1 MCAKLK
7 SYVSGWSCVH
17 LFQSLR
23 SINPKTEQRLGST
36 LSLCPMQVSVEIC
49 VYGTHLSR
57 INGINLCAHAQCFLF
72 LSFTG
77 CFLHRKSLVCPL
89 CTPKHTNTCALNKSP
104 QTVAR
109 KSRIDLD
116 TTTVSSEICFFF
128 RKMLLREAFKRFQAV
143 HLVFQRNK
151 H

>member
-1 MCAKLK
+1 MVLCVWLIMCTF
-7 SYVSGWSCVH
+7 VSIITVYKPKNRAASGLNAVPVSNAGVCGD
-17 LFQSLR
+17 LCLR
-23 SINPKTEQRLGST
+23 HTPVTDKQDKPVCTRTMFLIPVFYRMFPAPQVPCLSTVYTKT
-36 LSLCPMQVSVEIC
+36 
-49 VYGTHLSR
+49 
-57 INGINLCAHAQCFLF
+57 
-72 LSFTG
+72 
-77 CFLHRKSLVCPL
+77 
-89 CTPKHTNTCALNKSP
+89 HTNTCALNKSP

-128 RKMLLREAFKRFQAV
+128 RKMLLRDAFKRFQAV